1 MFIENLTLCQGII
14 VPEVGDPLVKEI
26 FDVLIFT
33 KLTFYFTEDILVHSD
48 PQGLNS
54 KQVWGL
60 MVEVK

>member
-33 KLTFYFTEDILVHSD
+33 KLTFYFTEDVLVHSD
-48 PQGLNS
+48 PQASLLRRLERGREIGL
-54 KQVWGL
+54 
-60 MVEVK
+60 